1 MIEHTT
7 AYLCWSPTVQHH
19 PHFSPSR
26 WTVTAH
32 MVSVFSLSWSI
43 WSRVL
48 INITDK
54 SNFMAKSELG
64 DFTTLALQQLLIKTG
79 GYYFENLTGRLPAF
93 DAFVMVRS
101 RIMSTKDIEIK
112 IKALWALLQG
122 DIGRQRPTTI
132 KLLILN
138 SSKRYY
144 FDCRTRT
151 RIDREKLKSVLR
163 PWEQEL

>member
-1 MIEHTT
+1 MTFQVRNDSDKKSLRK
-7 AYLCWSPTVQHH
+7 LCVSFRDNIYYCF
-19 PHFSPSR
+19 FSQLIYMVLSTNQYKGLLKFHGQV
-26 WTVTAH
+26 WT
-32 MVSVFSLSWSI
+32 
-43 WSRVL
+43 R
-48 INITDK
+48 
-54 SNFMAKSELG
+54 
-64 DFTTLALQQLLIKTG
+64 QQVIKTD
-79 GYYFENLTGRLPAF
+79 GYYFENLTGWLPAF

-101 RIMSTKDIEIK
+101 REMITKDIVIK

-144 FDCRTRT
+144 FDCRTTT
-151 RIDREKLKSVLR
+151 RIDREKLKTVLR